1 MFLFDPL
8 YIILMLPAIGLML
21 WAQRRVTTTF
31 RRYSEVPNQQRM
43 SGAEAARL
51 ILTQNGLY
59 DVPVEPVPGQLT
71 DHYDPRSRTLRLSE
85 PVYTGRSV
93 AALGIAAHEAG
104 HALQHARDYAP
115 LRLRGALVP
124 AASIGSNFG
133 WIMVFL
139 GIMVGATQL
148 AWLGVALFA
157 AGAVFALVTL
167 PVEFNA
173 SSRALAQLTTLG
185 LVDRTELEGNRKVL
199 NAAAWTYIAG
209 FAAALLQLLYYVML
223 VTGMS
228 RSEE

>member
-31 RRYSEVPNQQRM
+31 RRYSEAPNQQRM

-59 DVPVEPVPGQLT
+59 DVPVEPVSGQLT

-85 PVYTGRSV
+85 PVYAGRSV

-104 HALQHARDYAP
+104 HALQHARGYAP
-115 LRLRGALVP
+115 LHLRGALVP